1 MYVTSDQFW
10 QLQLVVSAIESDLHA
25 LWSVE
30 VVGLVLGFAVLTV
43 MLLNVVLR
51 RR

>member
-10 QLQLVVSAIESDLHA
+10 QLQVVVSAIESDLHA
-25 LWSVE
+25 LWAVQ
-30 VVGLVLGFAVLTV
+30 VFGLAVGVAILTV
-43 MLLNVVLR
+43 MLLNVLIR